1 MKINIFGLGYVG
13 CVSAACL
20 AKNNHQVNGIDIDPV
35 KVNIINSG
43 KSPIVEE
50 GLDELI
56 SETVKSGNLR
66 ALNGGHIPEADL
78 SIICVGTPSHANG
91 SLSLTYFTKVAE
103 EIGFYLKD
111 TRSYHVVVNRSTV
124 LPGTIENVLIPTLES
139 CSGKKAGKD
148 FGVSMNPEFM
158 REGTSILDYYN
169 PPFTLIGELDSRSGD
184 VVEKIYNN
192 VDAQIFR
199 SNIKVAEMV
208 KYSCNTF
215 HAVKVTFANEIGNI
229 CKQLGIDSHEVMDI
243 FGRDTKLNIST
254 YYLKP
259 GFAFGGSCLPKD
271 LRAITYKAKELDL
284 DLPLL
289 NALMPSNH
297 NQIES
302 AFKLIAKS
310 NKKKIGVLGLSFK
323 AGTDDLRESP
333 MVELIEKL
341 IGKGYSVKIFDQE
354 VAVAKIFGSNKKY
367 IETAIP
373 HISSLMSDSI
383 ESVISE
389 SEIIIIGKNEK
400 SYKDPI
406 LKTSESVHTI
416 DLVKM
421 FNKTEAPKD
430 NYEGIGW

>member
-1 MKINIFGLGYVG
+1 
-13 CVSAACL
+13 
-20 AKNNHQVNGIDIDPV
+20 
-35 KVNIINSG
+35 
-43 KSPIVEE
+43 
-50 GLDELI
+50 
-56 SETVKSGNLR
+56 
-66 ALNGGHIPEADL
+66 
-78 SIICVGTPSHANG
+78 
-91 SLSLTYFTKVAE
+91 
-103 EIGFYLKD
+103 
-111 TRSYHVVVNRSTV
+111 
-124 LPGTIENVLIPTLES
+124 
-139 CSGKKAGKD
+139 
-148 FGVSMNPEFM
+148 MNPEFM

-192 VDAQIFR
+192 VDAQVFR

-208 KYSCNTF
+208 KYSCNSF
-215 HAVKVTFANEIGNI
+215 HAVKVTFANIIGNI
-229 CKQLGIDSHEVMDI
+229 CKQLEIDSHEVMDI

-284 DLPLL
+284 NLPLL
-289 NALMPSNH
+289 NALIPSNH

-302 AFKLIAKS
+302 AFKLISKS

-373 HISSLMSDSI
+373 HISSLMSNTIDD
-383 ESVISE
+383 VINQ

-400 SYKDPI
+400 SYKEPI
-406 LKTSESVHTI
+406 LKASGSVHTI

-421 FNKTEAPKD
+421 FNKSEAPKD